1 MNELLNLNLTPDNE
15 ENNQD
20 VIKLIEKLSEDNEVF
35 KQFLVD
41 LVNKYIEVMDQKTI
55 DNNAQVMKKYDHLE
69 NRLDEINHHV
79 SVNLDYD
86 PEREGLTLA

>member
-1 MNELLNLNLTPDNE
+1 MNELLNLNFTPDKD

-20 VIKLIEKLSEDNEVF
+20 IIKLIEKLSEDNEVF

-79 SVNLDYD
+79 SVNVNYD
-86 PEREGLTLA
+86 PEIEEITIA